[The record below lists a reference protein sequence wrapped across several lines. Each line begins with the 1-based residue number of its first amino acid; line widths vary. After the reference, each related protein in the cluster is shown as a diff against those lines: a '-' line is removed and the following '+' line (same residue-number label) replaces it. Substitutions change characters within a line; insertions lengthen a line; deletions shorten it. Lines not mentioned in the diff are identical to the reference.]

1 MAPNPIDAAL
11 QAALDGNLRRLKKKA
26 KEVNLREAKDDRGRN
41 ALHFAAAMGRLGT
54 CEYLV
59 DEVGIGA
66 NSLSGDGETPVLL
79 AAAEGKVPVLAFL
92 LGRGVTRPS
101 PTQGA
106 PRRCTRRQSTVRSSS
121 ITRRLSY
128 IFAYMYKVSVR
139 LCMSLTYYCV
149 IMSFMPLLG
158 HDEAVR
164 LLLSKGV
171 DVDPLN
177 YKGTPLHLAANKDQ
191 EQVVK
196 VLLEHGANVPQ
207 HSSCQSRLHTA
218 HDSMLRA
225 LLEMCKATGSGQ
237 AGADVNFKTSRGPTA
252 LLMAVD
258 EGLIDIV
265 KFLIEAGADPNIADH
280 RGRIPIIYAAAYKQR
295 EIVETLFPTT
305 KPVSSLQGWS
315 VDGIITAMRKIP
327 LEDKV
332 TYTLKEHIDFL
343 KSQGK
348 QAYAKQDYLQA
359 INFYTQAIEEDP
371 GDATLFANRSLCW
384 LQMRDG
390 DRALLDAQQCKAMR
404 PSWSMEWYREGTALS
419 LLKNYREAA
428 DSFVQALK
436 CDKHRASTTPASDMI
451 NKALRE
457 AIDAMKSGAGTEGQ
471 NPVSES
477 TATVDISHDNNSPEH
492 STERLHNEQAQ
503 LVLQRLNKLAM

>member
-41 ALHFAAAMGRLGT
+41 ALHFAAAMGRLST
-54 CEYLV
+54 CEFLV

-92 LGRGVTRPS
+92 LGRGGDPAKPDS
-101 PTQGA
+101 GGA
-106 PRRCTRRQSTVRSSS
+106 T
-121 ITRRLSY
+121 
-128 IFAYMYKVSVR
+128 
-139 LCMSLTYYCV
+139 
-149 IMSFMPLLG
+149 PLHEAAEHG
-158 HDEAVR
+158 YDEAVR

-207 HSSCQSRLHTA
+207 HGCQSRLHTA
-218 HDSMLRA
+218 HDSVLRSF
-225 LLEMCKATGSGQ
+225 LEMCKATGSGQ

-265 KFLIEAGADPNIADH
+265 KFLIEAGADPNIADP

-315 VDGIITAMRKIP
+315 VDGIINAMGKIP

-332 TYTLKEHIDFL
+332 TYSLKEHIDFL

-371 GDATLFANRSLCW
+371 GDETLFANRSLCW

-390 DRALLDAQQCKAMR
+390 DRALLDAQQCKTIR
-404 PSWSMEWYREGTALS
+404 PSWSMAWYREGTALS

-471 NPVSES
+471 NPASES
-477 TATVDISHDNNSPEH
+477 TATIEISHDNNSSEH